1 MKMGGW
7 IAWARKLV
15 KACLALVSMLS
26 FSTIAFAQTNLV
38 SNGSFEILGGVT
50 MFAYWTNT
58 GGLSGHV
65 NEFGAEGKNFVEF
78 YNAGSRIWQG
88 VPTVPGR
95 VYIVRFAHGQS
106 PNGQAAN
113 LRVKW
118 NGEVIGDAGFSST
131 FYQPWYYTNFLT
143 TPATGNVSTLEF
155 EGLLPASR
163 LDDVSVGWA
172 GELPS
177 VQAQV
182 PSRSV
187 FEGGTVSFPVV
198 ATGSPPLTY
207 QWYFKNQPVAE
218 ATNRVLVI
226 TNATQQTEGEYLVV
240 ITNAFGEVRSLPASL
255 VVHPIPNVPQ
265 LIFQPKSLQM
275 TVGYFAG
282 FHVFAVGS
290 PPLSYQWQFAGTN
303 VAGATSAH
311 FLIPIVDLTNAGTYT
326 VVVSNQ
332 FGTTL
337 SLPANLSVITG
348 TGGGFV
354 NWRNLTMGS
363 SGIIDFPVFDLDGS
377 TRLAGSNYSA
387 QLYAGAT
394 SNSLHA
400 VGSAVFF
407 GTGDAAGY
415 YFPGSA
421 RIPDVLA
428 NQTAYVRVRVWDN
441 RFGDTFEAARALGGS
456 FGQSELMPVVL
467 TAVPAPPQPLNDLKS
482 YRLQGGQPILATAK
496 LYPGQNLPSG
506 DREFLLVGEIGA
518 RYVIEHRTPPQ
529 TWLPLFVVSNATGT
543 VSFVD
548 TNAQNASTRFYRAQI
563 LEP

>member
-1 MKMGGW
+1 MASPCSLTGH
-7 IAWARKLV
+7 
-15 KACLALVSMLS
+15 
-26 FSTIAFAQTNLV
+26 
-38 SNGSFEILGGVT
+38 
-50 MFAYWTNT
+50 T
-58 GGLSGHV
+58 GGISGHV

-78 YNAGSRIWQG
+78 YNAGSRIYQG
-88 VPTVPGR
+88 VPTAPGR

-106 PNGQAAN
+106 PDGQAAN

-155 EGLLPASR
+155 EGQLPASR

-177 VQAQV
+177 IQAQA

-207 QWYFKNQPVAE
+207 QWYCKNQPVAE

-240 ITNAFGEVRSLPASL
+240 ITNAFGEVRSLSASL

-275 TVGYFAG
+275 TVGYLAG

-290 PPLSYQWQFAGTN
+290 PALSYQWQFEGTN

-311 FLIPIVDLTNAGTYT
+311 FLIPIVDLTNTGTYT
-326 VVVSNQ
+326 VVVSNH

-337 SLPANLSVITG
+337 STLGRKFGDVFSTFTQPVNL
-348 TGGGFV
+348 
-354 NWRNLTMGS
+354 L
-363 SGIIDFPVFDLDGS
+363 
-377 TRLAGSNYSA
+377 
-387 QLYAGAT
+387 
-394 SNSLHA
+394 
-400 VGSAVFF
+400 
-407 GTGDAAGY
+407 
-415 YFPGSA
+415 SA
-421 RIPDVLA
+421 R
-428 NQTAYVRVRVWDN
+428 
-441 RFGDTFEAARALGGS
+441 
-456 FGQSELMPVVL
+456 
-467 TAVPAPPQPLNDLKS
+467 
-482 YRLQGGQPILATAK
+482 
-496 LYPGQNLPSG
+496 
-506 DREFLLVGEIGA
+506 
-518 RYVIEHRTPPQ
+518 
-529 TWLPLFVVSNATGT
+529 
-543 VSFVD
+543 
-548 TNAQNASTRFYRAQI
+548 
-563 LEP
+563 